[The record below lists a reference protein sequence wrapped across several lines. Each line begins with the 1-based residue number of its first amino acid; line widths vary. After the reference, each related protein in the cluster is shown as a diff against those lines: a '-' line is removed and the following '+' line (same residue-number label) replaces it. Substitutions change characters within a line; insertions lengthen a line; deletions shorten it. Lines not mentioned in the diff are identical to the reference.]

1 MKRKINI
8 VWKKKKNDIPEV
20 NSLVMFT
27 LSGAIFDIACQI

>member
-1 MKRKINI
+1 ME
-8 VWKKKKNDIPEV
+8 KKKNDIPEV

>member
-1 MKRKINI
+1 MER
-8 VWKKKKNDIPEV
+8 KKNDIPEV

>member
-1 MKRKINI
+1 MER
-8 VWKKKKNDIPEV
+8 KKKDIPEV